1 MGLLFLVSNLIA
13 RWRAD
18 TQLKWRERY
27 GSSPRILIGSDES
40 RDMLIA
46 HEGGVFNQKNIWRIY
61 NFFKNV
67 LKVDF
72 WQKIDLKN
80 FEKVQTTKQYK
91 QEKTVVLCAPISSGL
106 VLPLFWIIFLN
117 LVVLTAYILRLFP
130 CLSEWMDLYSL
141 KSNPNNMS
149 SFLMNSGSYM
159 DPKFLTGEDYAQAN
173 YAHHSPGDYYSHQ
186 VYLPANNLTLVF

>member
-1 MGLLFLVSNLIA
+1 MKVESLTKKIF
-13 RWRAD
+13 
-18 TQLKWRERY
+18 
-27 GSSPRILIGSDES
+27 DE
-40 RDMLIA
+40 
-46 HEGGVFNQKNIWRIY
+46 KY
-61 NFFKNV
+61 NFSKNV

-72 WQKIDLKN
+72 WQKNDLKS
-80 FEKVQTTKQYK
+80 FEKVETTKQYK

-106 VLPLFWIIFLN
+106 VLPLFWIIFLS
-117 LVVLTAYILRLFP
+117 LVVFTAYILRLFP

-186 VYLPANNLTLVF
+186 VNLPANNLTLVIIMHHKIISIMWGFWVMHSAISFQNKFTVLKT